1 MAIKGNG
8 GVDDTRR
15 IEQIQHEVSLLRKTK
30 KTAEDPTVVPA
41 KDDTVDVSTAKE
53 VRNALE
59 SEVSD
64 PARRARIEEL
74 KKQVAEGTYEFPST
88 PEQIQKMLSNLDEEV
103 QDLQDLL
110 GE

>member
-15 IEQIQHEVSLLRKTK
+15 IEQIQPEVNLLRKTK
-30 KTAEDPTVVPA
+30 KATEDPAAVPV
-41 KDDTVDVSTAKE
+41 KGDTVDVSTARE

-59 SEVSD
+59 SEASD

-88 PEQIQKMLSNLDEEV
+88 PEQITKMLSNLDEEV

-110 GE
+110 KE